1 MIKEINL
8 IKDNLTT
15 GNDQE
20 NELIRLKEKNQEL
33 QNLYELEI
41 KGYIIRS
48 KAEYIE
54 WGENNTKYFA
64 NLEKKR
70 SVAKTLQKLKTDM
83 VEITDQKEI
92 LNEVRSFYE
101 KCIQNK

>member
-1 MIKEINL
+1 MSPLNMRLIRKNKKNESERQLIEEINL
-8 IKDNLTT
+8 IKGNLTL

-54 WGENNTKYFA
+54 GGRKEYKILCEFR
-64 NLEKKR
+64 EKKIR
-70 SVAKTLQKLKTDM
+70 
-83 VEITDQKEI
+83 
-92 LNEVRSFYE
+92 
-101 KCIQNK
+101 C

>member
-1 MIKEINL
+1 M
-8 IKDNLTT
+8 IKDNLTS

-20 NELIRLKEKNQEL
+20 NELIRLKGKNQEL
-33 QNLYELEI
+33 QNLHELKI
-41 KGYIIRS
+41 KGYIYIRS

-54 WGENNTKYFA
+54 GGEKNTKYFA

-70 SVAKTLQKLKTDM
+70 SDAKTLHKLKTDM
-83 VEITDQKEI
+83 VEITDRKEI